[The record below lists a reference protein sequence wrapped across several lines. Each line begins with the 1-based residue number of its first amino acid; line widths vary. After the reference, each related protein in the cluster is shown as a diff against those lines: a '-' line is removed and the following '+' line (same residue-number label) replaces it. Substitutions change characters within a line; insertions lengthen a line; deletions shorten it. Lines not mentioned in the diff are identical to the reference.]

1 MAFRIQARTILQ
13 LGAELISS
21 DAIAFYE
28 LIKNAFDAET
38 KVVRI
43 RIDCLLPHDVCN
55 AYLDQ
60 IDETLI
66 ANYSNERAKRAAFDS
81 LLRTI
86 MATINDHFVIEEKAS
101 RVALRE
107 LGECQDLETFGLR
120 LKSCNRITISDEG
133 AGMSLTDLDEVFLTI
148 GTRSRYKERKEALAA
163 GSPRVILGEKGIGRL
178 SVMRLGREVSV
189 ETTKAHDRFWNN
201 LNIDW
206 HIFSHESDQM
216 LEEIDVAPRRGDRKT
231 ESDKSGTT
239 LVISRLTS
247 TWTRERVDDLMAEQF
262 SRFVD
267 PFIEDGPYKINVR
280 FNDIAI
286 PKVRFDQALLE
297 AAHAELNV
305 TFDPK
310 GENGPRLFGRVN
322 YRRYN
327 RVKAFSLEGAHLLKG
342 TKVSSLRQLQNV
354 GPFTADLYWFNR
366 KYIGDTAGLDATY
379 IKKLVRSWAGGGM
392 VYRDGFR
399 VNPYGGPDDDWL
411 GLDRKAL
418 ASGGYKMNRNQL
430 VGKIAIS
437 ALKNPALLD
446 QTNREGIRDSDEKT
460 ALIGLLRVAILNE
473 FKKFLDQVE
482 EEQSQSAAEPVSFEV
497 IERKVTSTKLNLKK
511 TWRTLKSQHPE
522 IEDSPQ
528 LVFDMDE
535 ALEDLSDLLDDAR
548 TLVASYE
555 KGKDQ
560 MVQLAGIGLMVEV
573 VGHELNRATE
583 HALRSLSDSRK
594 AGSTSDF
601 ESSLDSLH
609 SQLKTLQK
617 RLRILDPL
625 SISGRQVKESFDLVA
640 WIREI
645 IDGHEAQF
653 SRHEI
658 EFSVGVTGKGR
669 QATMMVKAVKGMIVQ
684 IVENL
689 LANSVYWLKAERV
702 INPRFQ
708 PKITIVLDTENN
720 VVEVTDNGPGIETA
734 RAEEVFRPFVT
745 SKPPSEGKGL
755 GLYIAQE
762 LAKYHGCSLSLS
774 PKKGPNKTLNTFV
787 LDVTQIRQ

>member
-28 LIKNAFDAET
+28 LIKNAFDAGT
-38 KVVRI
+38 KAVRI

-60 IDETLI
+60 IDEALV
-66 ANYSNERAKRAAFDS
+66 ASYSNERAKRTAFDS
-81 LLRTI
+81 LLKAI
-86 MATINDHFVIEEKAS
+86 NATISHHFFIEEKAS
-101 RVALRE
+101 RIAIRE
-107 LGECQDLETFGLR
+107 LGDCHDLEDFGVR
-120 LKSCNRITISDEG
+120 LKACNRITISDEG
-133 AGMSLTDLDEVFLTI
+133 SGMSLADLDEIFLTI
-148 GTRSRYKERKEALAA
+148 GTRSRYKERKAALAS

-189 ETTKAHDRFWNN
+189 DTTKANERFRSS

-206 HIFSHESDQM
+206 DIFSHDSDQM
-216 LEEIDVAPRRGDRKT
+216 LEEIEVEPTRGEKKVET
-231 ESDKSGTT
+231 EESGTT
-239 LVISRLTS
+239 IVISRLTS
-247 TWTRERVDDLMAEQF
+247 TWSRTRVDDLMAEQL

-267 PFIEDGPYKINVR
+267 PFVENGPYKITVR
-280 FNDIAI
+280 FNDVAVPRI
-286 PKVRFDQALLE
+286 RFDHALLE
-297 AAHAELNV
+297 AAHAELNA
-305 TFDPK
+305 TFDPD
-310 GENGPRLFGRVN
+310 GGNGPRLFGRVN

-327 RVKAFSLEGAHLLKG
+327 RIKTFSLEGAHLLKG
-342 TKVSSLRQLQNV
+342 TKMSSLKQLKDV

-437 ALKNPALLD
+437 ALRNPALLD

-482 EEQSQSAAEPVSFEV
+482 EEQSAAEPVSFEV
-497 IERKVTSTKLNLKK
+497 IERKVASTKLNLKK

-522 IEDSPQ
+522 VEDSPQ

-583 HALRSLSDSRK
+583 HALRSLSDSRG
-594 AGSTSDF
+594 AGSTADF

-609 SQLKTLQK
+609 AQLKTLQK
-617 RLRILDPL
+617 RLRVLDPL
-625 SISGRQVKESFDLVA
+625 SISGRQIKETFDLIA
-640 WIREI
+640 WVREI
-645 IDGHEAQF
+645 VDGHEAQF
-653 SRHEI
+653 GRHNIRYAVEV
-658 EFSVGVTGKGR
+658 SGKGR
-669 QATMMVKAVKGMIVQ
+669 HATMRVKAVKGMVVQ

-689 LANSVYWLKAERV
+689 LANSVYWLKAESV
-702 INPRFQ
+702 VDPVFD
-708 PKITIVLDTENN
+708 PEITVLLDTDRN
-720 VVEVTDNGPGIETA
+720 VVEVTDNGPGIEAA

>member
-28 LIKNAFDAET
+28 LIKNAFDAGT
-38 KVVRI
+38 KTVRI
-43 RIDCLLPHDVCN
+43 RIDSLLPHDVCN

-60 IDETLI
+60 IDGTLV
-66 ANYSNERAKRAAFDS
+66 AKYSSERAKQTAFDS
-81 LLRTI
+81 LLRAI
-86 MATINDHFVIEEKAS
+86 KATIDDHFFIEEKAS
-101 RVALRE
+101 RVALRQ
-107 LGECQDLETFGLR
+107 LAECKDIESFGL
-120 LKSCNRITISDEG
+120 LLQNCNRITISDEG
-133 AGMSLTDLDEVFLTI
+133 EGMSLAELDDIFLTI
-148 GTRSRYKERKEALAA
+148 GTRSRYKERKDALAS
-163 GSPRVILGEKGIGRL
+163 GSSRVILGEKGIGRL
-178 SVMRLGREVSV
+178 SVMRLGREVSIK
-189 ETTKAHDRFWNN
+189 TAKANDRFWNN
-201 LNIDW
+201 LRIDW
-206 HIFSHESDQM
+206 NIFSHESDQM
-216 LEEIDVAPRRGDRKT
+216 LEEIDVEPAKGERKADS
-231 ESDKSGTT
+231 ERSGTT
-239 LVISRLTS
+239 IVISRLTS
-247 TWTRERVDDLMAEQF
+247 TWTRGRVDDLMAEQF

-267 PFIEDGPYKINVR
+267 PFVEDGPYKINVR
-280 FNDIAI
+280 FNDVAI
-286 PKVRFDQALLE
+286 PKIRFDQALLE
-297 AAHAELNV
+297 AAHAEINA
-305 TFDPK
+305 TFEPD
-310 GENGPRLFGRVN
+310 GENGPRLYGRVN

-327 RVKAFSLEGAHLLKG
+327 RVTTFSLEGAQLLKG
-342 TKVSSLRQLQNV
+342 TKMSTLKQLQNV

-366 KYIGDTAGLDATY
+366 KYIEDTAGLEAGY

-430 VGKIAIS
+430 VGKISIS

-460 ALIGLLRVAILNE
+460 ALVGLLRVAILNE

-482 EEQSQSAAEPVSFEV
+482 DEQSPAEPVSFEA
-497 IERKVTSTKLNLKK
+497 IERKVVSTKLNLKK

-522 IEDSPQ
+522 VEDSPQ
-528 LVFDMDE
+528 LVFEMEE

-548 TLVASYE
+548 ALVASYE

-594 AGSTSDF
+594 AGSTGDF

-609 SQLKTLQK
+609 AQLKTLQK

-625 SISGRQVKESFDLVA
+625 SISGRQVKETFDLVA
-640 WIREI
+640 WVREI
-645 IDGHEAQF
+645 VEGHEAQF
-653 SRHEI
+653 GRHGI
-658 EFSVGVTGKGR
+658 RYSVGVSGKGR
-669 QATMMVKAVKGMIVQ
+669 QTTIRVKAVKGMIVQ
-684 IVENL
+684 IIENL

-702 INPRFQ
+702 VNPEFR
-708 PKITIVLDTENN
+708 PEIAVHLDTDRN
-720 VVEVTDNGPGIETA
+720 VVEVSDNGPGIEAA

-774 PKKGPNKTLNTFV
+774 PKKGPHRTLNTFV

>member
-28 LIKNAFDAET
+28 LIKNAFDAGT
-38 KVVRI
+38 KAVRI
-43 RIDCLLPHDVCN
+43 RIDSLLPHDICN

-66 ANYSNERAKRAAFDS
+66 ANYSSERAKRAAFDG

-86 MATINDHFVIEEKAS
+86 KATISDHFFIEEKAS
-101 RVALRE
+101 RVSLRE
-107 LGECQDLETFGLR
+107 LGECQDLEDFGLR
-120 LKSCNRITISDEG
+120 LKTCNRITISDEG
-133 AGMSLTDLDEVFLTI
+133 SGMSLTDLDQIFLTI
-148 GTRSRYKERKEALAA
+148 GTRSRYKERKEVLAS
-163 GSPRVILGEKGIGRL
+163 GSSRVILGEKGIGRL

-189 ETTKAHDRFWNN
+189 ETTKAHERFWNN

-216 LEEIDVAPRRGDRKT
+216 LEDIDVEPKKGERKT
-231 ESDKSGTT
+231 DVEKSGTT
-239 LVISRLTS
+239 IIISRLTS
-247 TWTRERVDDLMAEQF
+247 TWTRGRVDELMAEQF
-262 SRFVD
+262 SRFID
-267 PFIEDGPYKINVR
+267 PFVEDGPYKINVR
-280 FNDIAI
+280 FNDVAI
-286 PKVRFDQALLE
+286 PRVRFDQALLE
-297 AAHAELNV
+297 AAHAELNA
-305 TFDPK
+305 TFDPN
-310 GENGPRLFGRVN
+310 GEDGPRLFGKVN

-327 RVKAFSLEGAHLLKG
+327 RVKTFSLEGAHLLKG
-342 TKVSSLRQLQNV
+342 TKMSSLRQLQKV

-366 KYIGDTAGLDATY
+366 KYIEDAAGLDATY

-430 VGKIAIS
+430 IGKIAIS

-446 QTNREGIRDSDEKT
+446 QTNREGIRDTDEKT

-482 EEQSQSAAEPVSFEV
+482 EEQSAAEPISFEV
-497 IERKVTSTKLNLKK
+497 IERKVASTKLNLKK

-522 IEDSPQ
+522 VKDSPQ

-583 HALRSLSDSRK
+583 HALRSLSDSRS
-594 AGSTSDF
+594 AGSSSDF

-609 SQLKTLQK
+609 AQLKTLQK

-640 WIREI
+640 WVREI
-645 IDGHEAQF
+645 VEGHEAQF
-653 SRHEI
+653 DRHEI
-658 EFSVGVTGKGR
+658 KYSVEATGKGR
-669 QATMMVKAVKGMIVQ
+669 QPTMRVKAVKGMIVQ
-684 IVENL
+684 ILENL

-702 INPRFQ
+702 INPDFR
-708 PKITIVLDTENN
+708 PEIAVVIDTDRNA
-720 VVEVTDNGPGIETA
+720 VEVTDNGPGIEAA

-745 SKPPSEGKGL
+745 SKPPGEGKGL

>member
-28 LIKNAFDAET
+28 LIKNAFDAGT
-38 KVVRI
+38 KTVRI
-43 RIDCLLPHDVCN
+43 KIDSLLPHDVCN

-60 IDETLI
+60 IDETLV
-66 ANYSNERAKRAAFDS
+66 AKYSSERAKQAAFDS
-81 LLRTI
+81 LLRAI
-86 MATINDHFVIEEKAS
+86 KATINDHFFIEEKAS
-101 RVALRE
+101 RVALRQ
-107 LGECQDLETFGLR
+107 LGECDDLESFGLR
-120 LKSCNRITISDEG
+120 LKDCNRVTISDEG
-133 AGMSLTDLDEVFLTI
+133 TGMSLADLDEIFLTI
-148 GTRSRYKERKEALAA
+148 GTRSRYKERKEALAS

-178 SVMRLGREVSV
+178 SVMRLGREVSI
-189 ETTKAHDRFWNN
+189 ETAKANDRFWNS
-201 LNIDW
+201 LTIDW
-206 HIFSHESDQM
+206 NIFSHESDQM
-216 LEEIDVAPRRGDRKT
+216 LEEIDVEPARGERKADS
-231 ESDKSGTT
+231 EQSGTT
-239 LVISRLTS
+239 IVIYRLTS
-247 TWTRERVDDLMAEQF
+247 TWTRGRVDDLMAEQF

-286 PKVRFDQALLE
+286 PKIRFDQALLE
-297 AAHAELNV
+297 AAHAELNA
-305 TFDPK
+305 TFEPK
-310 GENGPRLFGRVN
+310 GENGPRLYGKVN

-327 RVKAFSLEGAHLLKG
+327 RVKTFSLEGAHLLKG
-342 TKVSSLRQLQNV
+342 TKMSTLRQLQNV

-366 KYIGDTAGLDATY
+366 KYIEDTAGLEAGY

-430 VGKIAIS
+430 VGKISIS
-437 ALKNPALLD
+437 ALRNPALLD

-482 EEQSQSAAEPVSFEV
+482 EEQSAAEPVSFEV
-497 IERKVTSTKLNLKK
+497 IERKVASTKLNLKK

-522 IEDSPQ
+522 VEDSPQ

-594 AGSTSDF
+594 AGSTADF

-609 SQLKTLQK
+609 AQLKTLQK

-640 WIREI
+640 WVREI
-645 IDGHEAQF
+645 VEGHEAQF
-653 SRHEI
+653 DRHDI
-658 EFSVGVTGKGR
+658 EYSVDVTGKGR
-669 QATMMVKAVKGMIVQ
+669 QAIMKVKAVKGMIVQ

-702 INPRFQ
+702 VNPGFQ
-708 PKITIVLDTENN
+708 PKIVVLLDADRN
-720 VVEVTDNGPGIETA
+720 VVEVTDNGPGIEAA

>member
-28 LIKNAFDAET
+28 LIKNAFDAGT
-38 KVVRI
+38 KSVRI
-43 RIDCLLPHDVCN
+43 RIDSLLPHDVCN

-60 IDETLI
+60 IDETLV
-66 ANYSNERAKRAAFDS
+66 ANYSNERAKLAAFDS
-81 LLRTI
+81 LLRGI
-86 MATINDHFVIEEKAS
+86 KATINDHFFIEEKAS

-107 LGECQDLETFGLR
+107 LSECDDLEDFGLR
-120 LKSCNRITISDEG
+120 LKACNRITISDEG
-133 AGMSLTDLDEVFLTI
+133 AGMSLKDLDEIFLTI
-148 GTRSRYKERKEALAA
+148 GTRSRYKERKEALAS

-189 ETTKAHDRFWNN
+189 ETTKADDRFWNN

-216 LEEIDVAPRRGDRKT
+216 LEEIDIEPKKGERKI
-231 ESDKSGTT
+231 EVEKSGTT
-239 LVISRLTS
+239 IIISRLTS

-267 PFIEDGPYKINVR
+267 PFIKDGPYKITVR
-280 FNDIAI
+280 FNDVAI
-286 PKVRFDQALLE
+286 PRVGFDQALLE
-297 AAHAELNV
+297 ASHAELNA
-305 TFDPK
+305 TFDPN
-310 GENGPRLFGRVN
+310 GDGGPRLFGKVN

-327 RVKAFSLEGAHLLKG
+327 RVKTFSLEGAHLLKG
-342 TKVSSLRQLQNV
+342 TKMSSLKQLQNV
-354 GPFTADLYWFNR
+354 GPFTANLYWFNR
-366 KYIGDTAGLDATY
+366 KHIEDTAGLDATY

-430 VGKIAIS
+430 VGKIEIS

-446 QTNREGIRDSDEKT
+446 QTNREGIRDSGEKT

-482 EEQSQSAAEPVSFEV
+482 EEQSAAEPVSFEV
-497 IERKVTSTKLNLKK
+497 IERKVASTKLNLKK

-522 IEDSPQ
+522 VEDSPQ

-583 HALRSLSDSRK
+583 HALRSLSDSRS

-609 SQLKTLQK
+609 AQLKTLQK

-640 WIREI
+640 WVREI
-645 IDGHEAQF
+645 VEGHEAQF
-653 SRHEI
+653 GRHDI
-658 EFSVGVTGKGR
+658 EYSVDVAGTGR
-669 QATMMVKAVKGMIVQ
+669 QATMRVKAVKGMIVQ

-702 INPRFQ
+702 VNPGFQ
-708 PKITIVLDTENN
+708 PEIVVLLDTDRNA
-720 VVEVTDNGPGIETA
+720 VEVSDNGPGIEAA